1 MGKYKRFALCPCC
14 HKGGVIDLDVLGMC
28 LFCWMK
34 KREGGWVEEKTG
46 SKKERLF
53 KKSGNNRLC
62 IIRIMHEAWC
72 SRVGESTISQS
83 ISEGGS
89 VCTG

>member
-1 MGKYKRFALCPCC
+1 MLVLLDE
-14 HKGGVIDLDVLGMC
+14 KGNGL
-28 LFCWMK
+28 
-34 KREGGWVEEKTG
+34 EEKAG
-46 SKKERLF
+46 GEKEKRLF

-83 ISEGGS
+83 LSEGGS
-89 VCTG
+89 VCIG